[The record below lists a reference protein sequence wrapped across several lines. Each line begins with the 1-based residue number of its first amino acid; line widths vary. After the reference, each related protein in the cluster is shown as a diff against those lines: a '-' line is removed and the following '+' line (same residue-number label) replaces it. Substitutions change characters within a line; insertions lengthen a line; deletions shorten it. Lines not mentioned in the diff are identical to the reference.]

1 MHWKPTFC
9 YKGHD
14 QYKTNE
20 KAFVYLNQIDDLKLR
35 DIKPMMWFVCLLS
48 TKWSLSCFGTLAKW
62 PIFHLHFD
70 ENTHLS
76 YLSPKFSLILSL
88 SLSLSILTLY
98 LCFELYIPY
107 IILCQCACNK
117 VQSRFIFNHRHHRHL
132 SKSTIAYNSSIDDHD
147 QVV

>member
-62 PIFHLHFD
+62 PIFHSPFWWKYAFVIS
-70 ENTHLS
+70 LS
-76 YLSPKFSLILSL
+76 HSLCLSL
-88 SLSLSILTLY
+88 LSISSSSYTYHTLFY
-98 LCFELYIPY
+98 ASDHVTMLNHDLYS
-107 IILCQCACNK
+107 II
-117 VQSRFIFNHRHHRHL
+117 V
-132 SKSTIAYNSSIDDHD
+132 TIVI
-147 QVV
+147 QVKAR

>member
-1 MHWKPTFC
+1 MFWKPTFWC
-9 YKGHD
+9 KGHD

-62 PIFHLHFD
+62 PIFHSPFWWKYAFVIS
-70 ENTHLS
+70 LS
-76 YLSPKFSLILSL
+76 HSLYLS
-88 SLSLSILTLY
+88 
-98 LCFELYIPY
+98 FELYIPY
-107 IILCQCACNK
+107 IILCKWSCNK
-117 VQSRFIFNHRHHRHL
+117 VKSRFIFNHRHHRHL
-132 SKSTIAYNSSIDDHD
+132 SKSTITYNSSIDDHN